1 MERSGI
7 GANKAILS
15 RFPLSEKKA
24 SSSASD
30 PHLPISLLYPNFL
43 PVSLDLFTRFGFG
56 GVLGLRKASSSA
68 SDASNPISLL
78 PGT

>member
-1 MERSGI
+1 MERFGI
-7 GANKAILS
+7 GANKALLS

-43 PVSLDLFTRFGFG
+43 PVSLDLLTRNGLIWWCFG
-56 GVLGLRKASSSA
+56 VEEGLIFRFRC
-68 SDASNPISLL
+68 
-78 PGT
+78 